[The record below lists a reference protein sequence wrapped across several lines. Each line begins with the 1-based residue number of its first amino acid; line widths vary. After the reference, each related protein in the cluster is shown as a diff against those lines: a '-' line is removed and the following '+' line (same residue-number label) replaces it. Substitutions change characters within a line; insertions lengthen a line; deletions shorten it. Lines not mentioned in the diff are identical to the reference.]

1 MSQNEKVAIY
11 AGSFDPLTNGHLDII
26 ERASGLF
33 DKLIVVAAKNSSKN
47 PLFTLEERMDM
58 IREATEHIGN
68 VEVQTI
74 SGLLVDTVEKYQAVA
89 VVRGLRTVSDFD
101 YETAMAMMNRQLNK
115 RCETVFLMPDPELSF
130 VSSKIIREIAS
141 YEGDI
146 TRFVPAFIAEK
157 VDERIAKKK

>member
-1 MSQNEKVAIY
+1 MSQTDRVAIY

-33 DKLIVVAAKNSSKN
+33 DKLVVVAAKNSSKN
-47 PLFTLEERMDM
+47 ALFTLEERVDM
-58 IREATEHIGN
+58 VAQATEHLKN
-68 VEVQTI
+68 VDVHTI
-74 SGLLVDTVEKYQAVA
+74 DGLLVDTVEAYKAVA
-89 VVRGLRTVSDFD
+89 VVRGLRTVSDFE
-101 YETAMAMMNRQLNK
+101 YESAMAMMNRQLNK

-146 TRFVPAFIAEK
+146 TRFVPAFVAEK
-157 VDERIAKKK
+157 VDERIIKK